1 MKSYFLIFLFFSGF
15 YLSAQIKHGG
25 VLDSHGTRGVINLDS
40 ISHQKDSL
48 RSKVP
53 KLPATD
59 YKIFTLSNDTIS
71 VDTTLSI
78 RRYYRFNP
86 QFRDDFAYL
95 SFQNMGQ
102 ALTRLTLEVQAQD
115 LLGGFVATSKLADDW
130 HHTQISFFKTPT
142 PYSDLSYINGISQGQ
157 FVNAVFA
164 TNINSQLNIAAGY
177 RGLSSLGFYQRS
189 IVGSG
194 RFFGDLNY
202 QNKSGRYKLKAY
214 YYTFEKTNDENGG
227 LKDPSQFETG
237 SSDFADRSRIEVN
250 LSDAQN
256 QLKKRR
262 LFIGQSYGVLK
273 NKFSLLNRTV
283 YQSQQYRFTQDKPND
298 ILGHSSQVNSK
309 FQDSVSLKTFE
320 NFAGLQF
327 KIHKIQLESG
337 LRFIYQ
343 NYSFDSIKQLNGR
356 VLPRSL
362 IYKDLAL
369 DSKLQVQLGRLSVKG
384 QLNIG
389 VTDNIAGYFL
399 KGDFIYKLPRNF
411 VLSGQFKS
419 VSKRPDFKY
428 ILYQSA
434 YDKFNWYEP
443 SFKNELIQQLKAQ
456 LSHKTYGKLSLNQV
470 VINNYTFFGR
480 DSLPQQDATGINYA
494 ALKYSNDFYYK
505 HWGLSADIL
514 FQKVLSGEDLI
525 SIPSYILRSTLFYSH
540 YYFQHNLYVQTGVT
554 AKYFEA
560 FYARSYNPIVAD
572 FNEQRFQKIGAYPL
586 IDYFINFKIKRF
598 RFYFKL
604 QHLNALLN
612 KDTPDYYVAP
622 LQPYRDFN
630 IRFGLRWI
638 FFN

>member
-1 MKSYFLIFLFFSGF
+1 VKSYFLIFLFFFGF
-15 YLSAQIKHGG
+15 YLSAQIKHDGI
-25 VLDSHGTRGVINLDS
+25 LESHGTRGVINPDS
-40 ISHQKDSL
+40 ISNRKDSL
-48 RSKVP
+48 RAKIP

-78 RRYYRFNP
+78 RHYYKFNP
-86 QFRDDFAYL
+86 QFTDDFAYL
-95 SFQNMGQ
+95 SFQNIGQ
-102 ALTRLTLEVQAQD
+102 ALTRLTFEVQAQD
-115 LLGGFVATSKLADDW
+115 LLADFVASSKLTDDW
-130 HHTQISFFKTPT
+130 SHSKIPFFKTPT

-157 FVNAVFA
+157 LLNAVFA

-202 QNKSGRYKLKAY
+202 QTKSGRYKLKTY

-227 LKDPSQFETG
+227 LKAPSQFENG
-237 SSDFADRSRIEVN
+237 GSDFSDRSRIEVN
-250 LSDAQN
+250 LTDAQN

-262 LFIGQSYGVLK
+262 FFIGQSYGILK
-273 NKFSLLNRTV
+273 NKFLILNRTI
-283 YQSQQYRFTQDKPND
+283 YQSQQYRFTQNKPND
-298 ILGHSSQVNSK
+298 RLGQSSQVNSK

-320 NFAGLQF
+320 NFAGLKF
-327 KIHKIQLESG
+327 KIHKIQLECG

-356 VLPRSL
+356 ILPRSL
-362 IYKDLAL
+362 IYKDLAF
-369 DSKLQVQLGRLSVKG
+369 DSKLQVQLGRLSAKG

-389 VTDNIAGYFL
+389 VTNNIAGYFL
-399 KGDFIYKLPRNF
+399 QGDLSYKLPRNF
-411 VLSGQFKS
+411 VLRGQFKS
-419 VSKRPDFKY
+419 VSKQPDFKY

-434 YDKFNWYEP
+434 YDKFNWYKP
-443 SFKNELIQQLKAQ
+443 SFKNELSQQLKAE
-456 LSHKTYGKLSLNQV
+456 LSHKTYGKLSLNQMV
-470 VINNYTFFGR
+470 VNNYTFFGQ
-480 DSLPQQDATGINYA
+480 DSLPRQDATGIKYA
-494 ALKYSNDFYYK
+494 ALKYSNDFSYK
-505 HWGLSADIL
+505 NWGLSADVL
-514 FQKVLSGEDLI
+514 FQKVLSGENLL
-525 SIPSYILRSTLFYSH
+525 SLPQYILRSTLFYSH

-560 FYARSYNPIVAD
+560 FYARAYNPIVAD
-572 FNEQRFQKIGAYPL
+572 FNEQRIQKIGAYPL
-586 IDYFINFKIKRF
+586 IDYFVNFKIKRF

-604 QHLNALLN
+604 QHINALLN
-612 KDTPDYYVAP
+612 KDAPDYYVAP

-630 IRFGLRWI
+630 IRFGLRWV

>member
-25 VLDSHGTRGVINLDS
+25 VLDSHGTRGVINPDS

-115 LLGGFVATSKLADDW
+115 LLGGFVASSKRTDDW
-130 HHTQISFFKTPT
+130 RHTQIPFFKTPT

-157 FVNAVFA
+157 LVNAVFA

-202 QNKSGRYKLKAY
+202 QTKSGRYKLKTY

-227 LKDPSQFETG
+227 LKDPSQFENG
-237 SSDFADRSRIEVN
+237 GSDFSDRSRIEVN

-262 LFIGQSYGVLK
+262 FFIGQSYGILK
-273 NKFSLLNRTV
+273 NRFSILNRTV

-298 ILGHSSQVNSK
+298 ILGLSSQVNSK

-362 IYKDLAL
+362 IYKDLAF
-369 DSKLQVQLGRLSVKG
+369 DSKLQVQLGHLSVKG

-389 VTDNIAGYFL
+389 VTDNIAGYLL
-399 KGDFIYKLPRNF
+399 KGNFIYKLSRNF
-411 VLSGQFKS
+411 ILSGQFKS

-443 SFKNELIQQLKAQ
+443 SFKNELIQQLKAV
-456 LSHKTYGKLSLNQV
+456 LSHKTYGKLSLNQM

-480 DSLPQQDATGINYA
+480 DSLPQQDATGIKYA

-505 HWGLSADIL
+505 HLGLSADIL
-514 FQKVLSGEDLI
+514 FQKVLSGEDLV
-525 SIPSYILRSTLFYSH
+525 SIPS
-540 YYFQHNLYVQTGVT
+540 
-554 AKYFEA
+554 
-560 FYARSYNPIVAD
+560 
-572 FNEQRFQKIGAYPL
+572 
-586 IDYFINFKIKRF
+586 
-598 RFYFKL
+598 
-604 QHLNALLN
+604 
-612 KDTPDYYVAP
+612 
-622 LQPYRDFN
+622 
-630 IRFGLRWI
+630 
-638 FFN
+638 